1 MEEKPVPKVIAWEA
15 TRACM
20 FACAHCRAN
29 AQTEPDP
36 RQLTTNEAFRMVD
49 EIAQFSK
56 PVFIISGG
64 DPLLRKDIFDV
75 AKRAN
80 EKGLTVVMSPSG
92 SKLTTE
98 IIKKIKNSGVR
109 MVSISLDGSNSDVHD
124 GFRNVPGSF
133 EMVTSTLDLLKK
145 NNLPFQINT
154 TITQHNLKDIENIR
168 DFVFKIGATKWDIF
182 MLVPTGRAKIK
193 MEIPPAEYEKTL
205 EKVYRWNHSAPIPIK
220 MTCAPHYMRIITQK
234 EKESGFNS
242 PVISGNHMEGRKP
255 SAKFGGRGCMA
266 GNGFCFVS
274 SIGEVYGC
282 GFLQLKAG
290 DIRQNNFKEI
300 YQESKLFKTLRNYNL
315 LEGRCGICEY
325 KKICGGC
332 RARAL
337 ESSENVLSEE
347 PYCTYIPKK
356 NMISNN

>member
-1 MEEKPVPKVIAWEA
+1 MEKKPSPKVIAWES

-36 RQLTTNEAFRMVD
+36 KELTTKEAFRMVD

-64 DPLLRKDIFDV
+64 DPLLRKDVFDV
-75 AKRAN
+75 AKRAH
-80 EKGLTVVMSPSG
+80 EKGLNVVMSPSG
-92 SKLTTE
+92 SKLTQE
-98 IIKKIKNSGVR
+98 IIQKIKNSGVR

-133 EMVTSTLDLLKK
+133 EMVTSTLELLKK
-145 NNLPFQINT
+145 NELPFQINT
-154 TITQHNLKDIENIR
+154 TITQHNLNDIENIR
-168 DFVFKIGATKWDIF
+168 DLVSKIGAIKWDIF

-193 MEIPPAEYEKTL
+193 MEITPVEYENTL
-205 EKVYRWNHSAPIPIK
+205 KKIYKWNHSSPIPIK
-220 MTCAPHYMRIITQK
+220 MTCAPHYMRIITQM
-234 EKESGFNS
+234 EKESGLKS
-242 PVISGNHMEGRKP
+242 PVSIGNHVEGRKP
-255 SAKFGGRGCMA
+255 STKFGGRGCMA

-290 DIRQNNFKEI
+290 NIRQNNFKEI
-300 YQESKLFKTLRNYNL
+300 YQESELFKTLRDYNL

-325 KKICGGC
+325 KAICGGC

-347 PYCTYIPKK
+347 PYCTYVPK
-356 NMISNN
+356 NY